1 MEINDGS
8 VYLARLLEW
17 AREKRALYLHAQVNE
32 PFRVRAGGKLE
43 TVPTAI
49 FPELDEREMLAGLEE
64 LFGEEFRF
72 KLATEKEL
80 DFIFNFNNYRYRAH
94 FGRQQEQL
102 YFSIRAVPSQ
112 MFRLKDL
119 QLPVSMRQMAR
130 DPHGLILFAGPSGH
144 GKGNSARAA
153 LQELVDSMELRVITI
168 EDPIK
173 YVIPKGKC
181 QILQRE
187 VGIDVHSTAEGLR
200 SAMRE
205 NPDVI
210 FVNDLSGPESIE
222 LALVAADRGMLVI
235 GIVTARSTTEA
246 IDRLR
251 EHFEAGQ
258 QPNFDARFS
267 RCFNAIFFQ
276 RMIPNMVQGRT
287 PCVEICRWN
296 QDIARC
302 VKEHTLNK
310 LSAYIEA
317 STDEGMHTYDQ
328 YLIELHVAGVIS
340 RRVVLEYCLN
350 RTYVERVFE
359 KTKKSEPIKGVEE

>member
-1 MEINDGS
+1 MEITDRS

-43 TVPTAI
+43 TVPPAV
-49 FPELDEREMLAGLEE
+49 FPELDEREMLAGLAEF
-64 LFGEEFRF
+64 FGEEFRF
-72 KLATEKEL
+72 KLDMEKEM
-80 DFIFNFNNYRYRAH
+80 DFIFSFNNYRYRAH
-94 FGRQQEQL
+94 FGKQQEKL

-112 MFRLKDL
+112 MFLLKDL

-153 LQELVDSMELRVITI
+153 LQELLDTMEMRVITI

-173 YVIPKGKC
+173 YVIPNGKS

-187 VGIDVHSTAEGLR
+187 VGIDITSTSDGLR
-200 SAMRE
+200 TAMRE

-210 FVNDLSGPESIE
+210 FVNDLPDPESID
-222 LALVAADRGMLVI
+222 LALTAADRGILVI
-235 GIVTARSTTEA
+235 GIVTARSTWES

-251 EHFEAGQ
+251 ESFEAGQ
-258 QPNFDARFS
+258 QANFDARFS
-267 RCFNAIFFQ
+267 RAFNTIYFQ
-276 RMIPNMVQGRT
+276 RMIPNMTQGRT

-302 VKEHTLNK
+302 IKENSLNK
-310 LSAYIEA
+310 LAGYVES

-340 RRVVLEYCLN
+340 RRIVLEYCLN

-359 KTKKSEPIKGVEE
+359 KAKKPKPIKGVEE